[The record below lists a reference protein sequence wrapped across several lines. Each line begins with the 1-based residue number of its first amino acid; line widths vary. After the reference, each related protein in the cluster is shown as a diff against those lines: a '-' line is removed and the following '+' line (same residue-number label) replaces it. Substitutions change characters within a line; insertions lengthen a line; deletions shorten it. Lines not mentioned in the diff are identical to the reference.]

1 MIIAGVQTGTHSSP
15 RRALQNQ
22 TGSAASGRSTPG
34 HGPWDPGAARCS
46 PGAGAAG
53 TALLGTWSLC
63 AAWDAGRSRR
73 GAVRA
78 ALPQRS
84 RGPPCAGFP
93 SGHAGAHSA
102 STAQDALPM
111 GPGTHTG
118 PGRAAPRG
126 LGCRCGLNLA
136 PAVGL
141 LAPSRRDI
149 PDAVSV
155 PAESAR
161 SRGPPAHAPRPS
173 ARAPRLRCTA
183 LPLPRGPACGQS
195 ACGVVR
201 TTASGHRPLWLHGPP
216 GDTAPRPVAHGGG
229 AVRDGPAGGR
239 CDGAAT
245 RPLTWPGSS
254 TGLRQ
259 SVKITVFTWLLVG
272 DPMASTTGP

>member
-1 MIIAGVQTGTHSSP
+1 MKHDYSRSADRHTLSP

-102 STAQDALPM
+102 STARDALPM

-173 ARAPRLRCTA
+173 ARAPRLRCHRSASSTWA
-183 LPLPRGPACGQS
+183 SLWPERVWGGENHGVGPPATLAPRAARGHGAQACGPWRRRCARR
-195 ACGVVR
+195 ACWR
-201 TTASGHRPLWLHGPP
+201 AL
-216 GDTAPRPVAHGGG
+216 
-229 AVRDGPAGGR
+229 
-239 CDGAAT
+239 
-245 RPLTWPGSS
+245 
-254 TGLRQ
+254 
-259 SVKITVFTWLLVG
+259 
-272 DPMASTTGP
+272 